1 MTDETR
7 AEAGE
12 KTYDLMQTLD
22 ILDPETLSIEQDPAA
37 GLHLTIEGMGEW
49 QNVSVEPC
57 YPLTLP
63 GRFLAFRD
71 EDEEE
76 IGILE
81 NIDDLAPDSKGAL
94 ADELAK
100 QHFIPVITRIEDIG
114 REFHIPVW
122 QVETDRGP
130 RRLELKARHDARRL
144 PGRRIYVRDAD
155 GNGYLIPDVR
165 KLDEASQA
173 LIELNV

>member
-1 MTDETR
+1 MIDDTS

-12 KTYDLMQTLD
+12 NTFDLMQTLD
-22 ILDPETLSIEQDPAA
+22 ILDPETVAIERAPAA
-37 GLHLTIEGMGEW
+37 GLHLTIKDRGEW
-49 QNVSVEPC
+49 QNVNVEPC

-71 EDEEE
+71 EGEEE

-81 NIDDLAPDSKGAL
+81 NIDELDPDSKGAL

-100 QHFIPVITRIEDIG
+100 QHFIPVITQVNDIG

>member
-1 MTDETR
+1 MTDENR
-7 AEAGE
+7 EAPDN
-12 KTYDLMQTLD
+12 TFDLMQTLEV
-22 ILDPETLSIEQDPAA
+22 LDPEDVTIKQDPAR
-37 GLHLTIEGMGEW
+37 GLHLVIEGRGEW
-49 QNVSVEPC
+49 HDVTVEPC

-71 EDEEE
+71 EDGEEV
-76 IGILE
+76 GILADME
-81 NIDDLAPDSKGAL
+81 ELAPKSKGPL
-94 ADELAK
+94 AEELAK
-100 QHFIPVITRIEDIG
+100 QHFIPVITRVEDIG

-130 RRLELKARHDARRL
+130 RRLELRARHDARRL

>member
-1 MTDETR
+1 MSEEQQPLNDTF
-7 AEAGE
+7 
-12 KTYDLMQTLD
+12 DLMETLD
-22 ILDPETLSIEQDPAA
+22 ILEADAVHVAQDPAR
-37 GLHLTIEGMGEW
+37 GLHLRVEEW
-49 QNVSVEPC
+49 QGVSVEPC
-57 YPLTLP
+57 YPLTMP
-63 GRFLAFRD
+63 GRYLAFRD
-71 EDEEE
+71 EDDEE

-81 NIDDLAPDSKGAL
+81 NVDDLDPESKGPL

-100 QHFIPVITRIEDIG
+100 QHFIPVITRVEDIG

-122 QVETDRGP
+122 QVQTDRGP

-155 GNGYLIPDVR
+155 GNGYLITDVT
-165 KLDEASQA
+165 KLDEASRA